1 VHRRGHGHR
10 HGGGGVIAVRISRDA
25 LDLIVSHARDAQPAE
40 CCGLLLG
47 NEMVIAEA
55 VRTPNTSDDPNRFFI
70 EPEAHIAAR
79 RQARERGLAVVGFY
93 HSHPHSPPVPSATD
107 LAEASYPDH
116 LYLIVSPARERAQ
129 IRIFRLVSGNFLET
143 PFVTAP

>member
-1 VHRRGHGHR
+1 
-10 HGGGGVIAVRISRDA
+10 VIT
-25 LDLIVSHARDAQPAE
+25 
-40 CCGLLLG
+40 
-47 NEMVIAEA
+47 EA
-55 VRTPNTSDDPNRFFI
+55 APTPNRSDDPNRFFI

-93 HSHPHSPPVPSATD
+93 HSHPHSPPVPSVTD
-107 LAEASYPDH
+107 LAEASYADH
-116 LYLIVSPARERAQ
+116 LYLIVSPAQERAQ

>member
-1 VHRRGHGHR
+1 
-10 HGGGGVIAVRISRDA
+10 
-25 LDLIVSHARDAQPAE
+25 
-40 CCGLLLG
+40 
-47 NEMVIAEA
+47 MIAEA
-55 VRTPNTSDDPNRFFI
+55 VPTPNTSDDPNRFFI
-70 EPEAHIAAR
+70 EPRAYIATR

-93 HSHPHSPPVPSATD
+93 HSHPHSPPVPSVTD

>member
-1 VHRRGHGHR
+1 
-10 HGGGGVIAVRISRDA
+10 
-25 LDLIVSHARDAQPAE
+25 
-40 CCGLLLG
+40 
-47 NEMVIAEA
+47 MVIAEA